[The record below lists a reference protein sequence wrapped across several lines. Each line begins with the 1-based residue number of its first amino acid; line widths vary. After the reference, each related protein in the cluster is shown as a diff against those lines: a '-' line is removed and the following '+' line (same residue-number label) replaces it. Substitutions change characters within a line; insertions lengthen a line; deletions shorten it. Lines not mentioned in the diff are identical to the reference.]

1 MADFNNFV
9 TDDNL
14 IDGTKITP
22 ATKTA
27 RGAIKCGSGLQI
39 SSDGVLSVNSAN
51 VIKDIP
57 AISNAEIDDIVI

>member
-1 MADFNNFV
+1 MADFNDFV
-9 TDDNL
+9 TEDNL

-39 SSDGVLSVNSAN
+39 SADGVLSVNAAN
-51 VIKDIP
+51 VIKNMP
-57 AISNAEIDDIVI
+57 AISNAEIDAIVI